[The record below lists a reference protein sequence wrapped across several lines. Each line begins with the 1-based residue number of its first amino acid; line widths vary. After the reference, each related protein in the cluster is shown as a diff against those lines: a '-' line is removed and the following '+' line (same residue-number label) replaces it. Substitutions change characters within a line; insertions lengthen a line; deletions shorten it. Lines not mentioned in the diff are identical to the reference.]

1 MSGVLVRVG
10 DKCPG
15 SPAGSLAVQWE
26 QWWCLTKLNPSAV
39 LALNTSLST
48 NRVEWSPSQLCRTL
62 LLFYPGFMGVFHC
75 QKHWM
80 PSEAEVKPAGE
91 KENFSALMVSRPSS
105 PAAKLSGFDRLR
117 GFCPSWLISN
127 IAGKRKI
134 SMAVAVSGK
143 DGELKNQKYPKNRG
157 VLHKHPTLQAAI
169 FRYSLGRSLKSVLW
183 EVLNEILLLVA
194 GFEGLMVN

>member
-26 QWWCLTKLNPSAV
+26 QWRCLTKLNPSPV

-48 NRVEWSPSQLCRTL
+48 NRVGWSPSQLSRTL
-62 LLFYPGFMGVFHC
+62 LLFCPGFMGVFHC

-127 IAGKRKI
+127 IAGKK
-134 SMAVAVSGK
+134 GK
-143 DGELKNQKYPKNRG
+143 SPWQ
-157 VLHKHPTLQAAI
+157 LQC
-169 FRYSLGRSLKSVLW
+169 LGRMENLKPRNIPRT
-183 EVLNEILLLVA
+183 EGFYINILHCKLSYLGIA
-194 GFEGLMVN
+194 LGGP